1 MHVNRLF
8 LLYLLPGREA
18 YRLAFKECQRL
29 FNPMPNEVG
38 AAASVPVYQGKTAS
52 AQVEVSA
59 SC

>member
-8 LLYLLPGREA
+8 LLSLSSRREA
-18 YRLAFKECQRL
+18 YQLAFKECQRL
-29 FNPMPNEVG
+29 FNPMLKEVS
-38 AAASVPVYQGKTAS
+38 AAASLPVYQGKTAS